1 MKVKTLK
8 LLTAGV
14 VLGMGVVAVAGV
26 AANGGVVNNLFQS
39 QADASRSFFFT
50 ASDFTLATGDFD
62 KGGVSWHYEGAS
74 VSGNIVT
81 MKKIYNTTA
90 AGSNVNGEFRR
101 GAGFNT
107 VSFDDYSE
115 SEDFSGGAIYTFG
128 FGRSD
133 IVGRPLSTSVDLST
147 AQANS
152 NLRRIFEVTEG
163 AGTFS
168 FSKMTVTYGCEEVQ
182 PEVNFSSDS
191 YAIIKDE
198 VETVTATASYLRE
211 AATYSFSIA
220 DDTVASIA
228 QVGSSSS
235 VEVTGLK
242 AGTTTLTVT
251 MTSNMVEYTDTATIT
266 VTAPKKNIISLED
279 RASFTSEGQDGIQNG
294 QFRFYYENGATASID
309 DEVMTVNH
317 VDGANWWATQIFF
330 RDAYYNNNNE
340 YKISFNL
347 NASHAGS
354 VQLNAQKYDI
364 VVGDNIITKVGKPTS
379 GRSTFEFVFGTP
391 DSHLTSGTYV
401 ISNLVINDMTND
413 RYDITF
419 NNQGNNTVIEG
430 CAGKKLW
437 TVPEDPV
444 KADWTFDGWY
454 DGETKVD
461 LATFVPTEDV
471 TLEARFTQE
480 PVVTAVASSTNIMQD
495 ATLTV
500 TATAVNFSGAVTYSA
515 TISDPTVLSETHVDN
530 VFTVTGLKGGSAT
543 ITINATDGVNNA
555 SAEAITIN
563 VTSSE
568 YVIPDGATK
577 ISTKAEFLAFFNNS
591 ATNYNKSAYLANDIN
606 MDGAEINNIG
616 VHGEYIGTFEGCG
629 HTVSNFT
636 STRPLFNIIGSAG
649 IVRNVSITCNW
660 GNGSGFGVVSYSNSG
675 TMINV
680 DVEVTLTTSINTW
693 APLAIGGDGT
703 YSYCDIIIHG
713 ENGASSNTLGGL
725 VRGGGT
731 FTNCTCQYKGIALS
745 QFADKDADG
754 IVFTQLQ

>member
-14 VLGMGVVAVAGV
+14 VFGMGVVAVAGV

-50 ASDFTLATGDFD
+50 ASDFTLASGDFD

-81 MKKIYNTTA
+81 MTKIYNTTA

-107 VSFDDYSE
+107 ISFDDYSE
-115 SEDFSGGAIYTFG
+115 SEGFTGGAIYTFG

-133 IVGRPLSTSVDLST
+133 IVGRPLSSNVDLSK

-152 NLRRIFEVTEG
+152 NLRRIFEVTEA

-266 VTAPKKNIISLED
+266 VTAPKKNIINLED
-279 RASFTSEGQDGIQNG
+279 RASFTSEGQKGIQNG
-294 QFRFYYENGATASID
+294 QFRFYYENGATASITNK
-309 DEVMTVNH
+309 VMTVNH

-364 VVGDNIITKVGKPTS
+364 VVGDNQITKVGKPTS
-379 GRSTFEFVFGTP
+379 GESTFEFVFGAADNNT
-391 DSHLTSGTYV
+391 HLTSGTYV
-401 ISNLVINDMTND
+401 ISNLIINDMTND

-430 CAGKKLW
+430 CAGKTLW
-437 TVPEDPV
+437 TIPEDPV

-461 LATFVPTEDV
+461 LATFVPTKDV

-480 PVVTAVASSTNIMQD
+480 PVVTAVADKTTI
-495 ATLTV
+495 APEETLTI
-500 TATAVNFSGAVTYSA
+500 TATAINFSGAVTYSA
-515 TISDPTVLSETHVDN
+515 VISDDTIVSATNVDN
-530 VFTVTGLKGGSAT
+530 VFTVTGLKDGSAT
-543 ITINATDGVNNA
+543 VAIRATDGVNTVTSETISVTVSTINYMGWSKKAGGPLYIDGAGMIAAFNYGDAGYSLDEANA
-555 SAEAITIN
+555 KSVIDSIVVTVVSRTVTGKVNFQHPGWAGDTGLYFTLDGADYSNVTGITITMPHK
-563 VTSSE
+563 TSGKTYTATMELTISGSTPHITSLNG
-568 YVIPDGATK
+568 IPY
-577 ISTKAEFLAFFNNS
+577 STYMAA
-591 ATNYNKSAYLANDIN
+591 
-606 MDGAEINNIG
+606 
-616 VHGEYIGTFEGCG
+616 
-629 HTVSNFT
+629 
-636 STRPLFNIIGSAG
+636 
-649 IVRNVSITCNW
+649 
-660 GNGSGFGVVSYSNSG
+660 
-675 TMINV
+675 
-680 DVEVTLTTSINTW
+680 
-693 APLAIGGDGT
+693 
-703 YSYCDIIIHG
+703 
-713 ENGASSNTLGGL
+713 
-725 VRGGGT
+725 
-731 FTNCTCQYKGIALS
+731 
-745 QFADKDADG
+745 
-754 IVFTQLQ
+754 